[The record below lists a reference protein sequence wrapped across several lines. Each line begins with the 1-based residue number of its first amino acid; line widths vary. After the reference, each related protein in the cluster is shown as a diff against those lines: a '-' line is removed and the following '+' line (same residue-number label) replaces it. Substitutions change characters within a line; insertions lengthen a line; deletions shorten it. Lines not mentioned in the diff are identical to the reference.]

1 MNGSDI
7 NVKME
12 VKDMKKYRDID
23 TNEIYTEEDL
33 RDWFYSLE
41 EDDREGQETPEDWI
55 FYNSVMNGGC
65 LEVVYE

>member
-12 VKDMKKYRDID
+12 VKDIFFFND
-23 TNEIYTEEDL
+23 TATTEIYTEEEL

-41 EDDREGQETPEDWI
+41 EEDREGQETPEDWI

>member
-1 MNGSDI
+1 
-7 NVKME
+7 
-12 VKDMKKYRDID
+12 MKEYIDID
-23 TNEIYTEEDL
+23 TNEIYTEEEL

-41 EDDREGQETPEDWI
+41 EEDREGQETPEDWI